1 MHLQSLKNVY
11 IDINKRFVHLK
22 DKKEGGRGG
31 MEREKRSE
39 NRGGRGEKRRGRWD
53 GGKAIS
59 VERIKTSS

>member
-22 DKKEGGRGG
+22 DKKEGGGGG

-39 NRGGRGEKRRGRWD
+39 NRGGRGEKRRGRL
-53 GGKAIS
+53 GRES
-59 VERIKTSS
+59 Y